1 MFFLKLKCDNKI
13 FVHKKKIIFFTEVA
27 SFYILKYVKKIKCDT
42 YSGTKGVEFT
52 TKYVMLWII
61 VLPQYL
67 ILDNLNSKVSDIG
80 DSGF

>member
-52 TKYVMLWII
+52 TKYVML
-61 VLPQYL
+61 
-67 ILDNLNSKVSDIG
+67 
-80 DSGF
+80 